1 MLKIALIALPLVVF
15 SALAGVCGVR
25 VLDGAD
31 RMVVPSALIGREM
44 PSATFPPLAAEMPGF
59 DPAAFTG
66 QPMLVNVFASW
77 CAPCRVEHPLL
88 MELAKTPGLTV
99 AGINFKD
106 RADGALSFLAE
117 LGNPYDAVGID
128 PDGRKAIEW
137 GVYGVPETFVIAAD
151 GTIRAK
157 HVGPLTEADINGSF
171 GDAMRAALREA
182 AASS

>member
-15 SALAGVCGVR
+15 SALAGVFGVR

-44 PSATFPPLAAEMPGF
+44 PRATFLPLAEQMPGF

-88 MELAKTPGLTV
+88 MDLAKTPGLTV

-117 LGNPYDAVGID
+117 LGNPYDAVGVD

-137 GVYGVPETFVIAAD
+137 GVYGVPETFVVGSD

-157 HVGPLTEADINGSF
+157 HVGPLTEADINGAF
-171 GDAMRAALREA
+171 GDAMRAAIREA